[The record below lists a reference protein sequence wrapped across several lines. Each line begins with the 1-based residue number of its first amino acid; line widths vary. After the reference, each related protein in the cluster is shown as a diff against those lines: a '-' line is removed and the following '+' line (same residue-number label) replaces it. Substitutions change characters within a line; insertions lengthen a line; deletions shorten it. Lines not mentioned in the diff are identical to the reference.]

1 MLIFNVWLRMTPFL
15 PNWFCNLACPLVGV
29 PLRPFFV
36 ASLFGT
42 QGSLLFLTLTGATLR
57 DLGESRFEL
66 GSSFRRRALL
76 LAALMAVLQCVPL
89 LFIWRQKRRAAA
101 AASRKEV

>member
-42 QGSLLFLTLTGATLR
+42 QAGS
-57 DLGESRFEL
+57 
-66 GSSFRRRALL
+66 RASP
-76 LAALMAVLQCVPL
+76 LASP
-89 LFIWRQKRRAAA
+89 
-101 AASRKEV
+101 

>member
-42 QGSLLFLTLTGATLR
+42 QAGSRASPLASPKGTSPGDPFSARHWRQGSLLFLTVTGATLR

-66 GSSFRRRALL
+66 GSSFR
-76 LAALMAVLQCVPL
+76 CG
-89 LFIWRQKRRAAA
+89 
-101 AASRKEV
+101 